1 MSRPTAIKR
10 LARKELWLLLALVL
24 GFLGLAQWAGSIQA
38 DQQGEQLRALAR
50 PGDIRMLSSERCVF
64 CQRAHAWLSEQGVPF
79 SECQIERDAA
89 CRAEYAARGAQG
101 TPTFVVRDH
110 TVVGFDR
117 RRIAELLGAP
127 R

>member
-1 MSRPTAIKR
+1 MNPNALVRA
-10 LARKELWLLLALVL
+10 LGRKDLWLLLVLVL
-24 GFLGLAQWAGSIQA
+24 GFMGLAQWAGSRQA
-38 DQQGEQLRALAR
+38 EQQGEQLRALAR
-50 PGDIRMLSSERCVF
+50 PGDIRMLSSETCVF
-64 CQRAHAWLSEQGVPF
+64 CKRAHAWLSEQGVPF
-79 SECQIERDAA
+79 RECLVERDAA

-117 RRIAELLGAP
+117 MRFIELLSAP